1 MRSQQTM
8 MVCVLSFGIF
18 CGSVV
23 EAFAQTQNCDP
34 QSANQQAKSFSG
46 LTDVFEAERSAGR
59 ISGAV
64 SLIANQDHVL
74 DVTTVGLADL
84 EEERKMTEESL
95 FCIASMTKPI
105 TATALM
111 MLVEEGKVSVDDPV
125 SKYIPEFADIKLK
138 SGETPE
144 PVTIKHCLTHTAG
157 LHGDQRV
164 VGSLEE
170 HMQVL
175 IDRGLAFP
183 PGEKWQY
190 SPGLNVCGRIIEL
203 VSGQPYH
210 EFLNQRIFDPLRMAD
225 TTFFPTVAQQK
236 RLARVYQPGEKE
248 GALAPGQHW
257 LTDFS
262 DERVANPSGGLVSCA
277 ADLAKFYQCIL
288 NGGTLGDTTLLSEP
302 IVRQMTSLQ
311 TDNIETGFTPGNGW
325 GLGWIVTREP
335 QGVTAMLSPGTFGHG
350 GLFGTQGWIDP
361 QRKIIFVML
370 IQRQGFGS
378 GDAAELRKDFQ
389 QAAVDALK

>member
-1 MRSQQTM
+1 MSLFHRVFAM
-8 MVCVLSFGIF
+8 FLVLGLCIVGGVCS
-18 CGSVV
+18 
-23 EAFAQTQNCDP
+23 AQTTSPVSQPVSLKAADY
-34 QSANQQAKSFSG
+34 SG
-46 LTDVFEAERSAGR
+46 IAEVFEAERSAGR

-64 SLIANQDHVL
+64 SLLANQNEIL
-74 DVTTVGLADL
+74 NLTTVGLADL
-84 EEERKMTEESL
+84 EAERKMTEETL

-105 TATALM
+105 TATAFM

-125 SKYIPEFADIKLK
+125 SKYIPEFADIKLT

-144 PVTIKHCLTHTAG
+144 PVTIKHCLTHTSG
-157 LHGDQRV
+157 LYGDQRV

-170 HMQVL
+170 HMKVL
-175 IDRGLAFP
+175 VERGLAFP

-190 SPGLNVCGRIIEL
+190 SPGLNVCGRIIEI
-203 VSGQPYH
+203 VSGEPYH
-210 EFLNQRIFDPLRMAD
+210 EFLEQRIFGPLEMKD
-225 TTFFPTVAQQK
+225 TTFFPTPAQQK
-236 RLARVYQPGEKE
+236 RLAHVYQPGETE
-248 GALAPGQHW
+248 GTLALGEHW

-262 DERVANPSGGLVSCA
+262 DERVANPSGGLVSKA
-277 ADLAKFYQCIL
+277 ADLAKFYQCVL
-288 NGGTLGDTTLLSEP
+288 NGGTLGDTTILSEP
-302 IVRQMTSLQ
+302 TVRQMTTLQ
-311 TDNIETGFTPGNGW
+311 TGKIETGFTPGNGW

-361 QRKIIFVML
+361 KRNIIFVML

-378 GDAAELRKDFQ
+378 GDASELRKDFQ